1 MSDHALVYAIL
12 RVFSPKCRSQKICF
26 RSMKNFDVDKFC
38 DDLNYAPFVTV
49 MNSFEDVNDK
59 LFAFES
65 MYTSILDEHAPMK
78 TVRVRGNQV
87 PFMSDEWRKAIRYRN
102 RLWKVF
108 TKDRSDANYA
118 AYKYQRNICT
128 SLRRRAIKTYFRK
141 RSDEMNQDS
150 RQFWNTY
157 HPFLH
162 SRHGL
167 KSNDIIL
174 KEGAEIITDK
184 SRIANI
190 FNDYFVNIAN
200 HIEAPSGEVY
210 GGDFSDHPSVMAI
223 SGSVSSSFSFSP
235 TNSTCVKQLL
245 LDINIRKSPG
255 YDNITPRLLKLSAE
269 CVAEPLCA
277 IFNAAIDQSTY
288 PAAWK
293 KGQITPIPKGSDS
306 EIDKTLFRPVTV
318 LPAVNNIFEKI
329 LASQLTSYFQGVLS
343 DFLSAY
349 RKHHSCHTT
358 LLRLVEDWKKSL
370 DDGKLVAMVAMDLS
384 KAFDSLPHSLLISK
398 LRAYGLDNS
407 SCAFLQNYLTGR
419 FQRVKVGDEL
429 SCWELNRR
437 GVPQGSVLGPL
448 CFNVFLNDLSYFI
461 SRVSLNAYAD
471 DQQVYGADSD
481 HEALYASLDH
491 ELREASQ
498 WFRMNGLMANP
509 SKFQALVLGSTEQDF
524 PFNIDGQQIQR
535 CDDVDVLGV
544 NIDSKLSFDKHISSI
559 CSKVNKQL
567 SVVKRFKHLIGDHIK
582 RRLYNAFI
590 LPVFNYCSDVW
601 HFCSKRSKDKLEQ
614 LNKQAL
620 RTVLNSNSDYETLL
634 RIIGSV
640 NLESSRVQNMLI
652 TTYKTLYGIA
662 PPYLKSLLKVAY
674 NLRGTLKLNLPRVT
688 TTTYGLQS
696 FRYAAT
702 QVWNMLPDDI
712 RTSES
717 LIAFKRAI
725 QNITA

>member
-1 MSDHALVYAIL
+1 M
-12 RVFSPKCRSQKICF
+12 
-26 RSMKNFDVDKFC
+26 
-38 DDLNYAPFVTV
+38 
-49 MNSFEDVNDK
+49 
-59 LFAFES
+59 
-65 MYTSILDEHAPMK
+65 
-78 TVRVRGNQV
+78 
-87 PFMSDEWRKAIRYRN
+87 
-102 RLWKVF
+102 
-108 TKDRSDANYA
+108 
-118 AYKYQRNICT
+118 
-128 SLRRRAIKTYFRK
+128 
-141 RSDEMNQDS
+141 
-150 RQFWNTY
+150 
-157 HPFLH
+157 
-162 SRHGL
+162 
-167 KSNDIIL
+167 
-174 KEGAEIITDK
+174 
-184 SRIANI
+184 
-190 FNDYFVNIAN
+190 
-200 HIEAPSGEVY
+200 
-210 GGDFSDHPSVMAI
+210 
-223 SGSVSSSFSFSP
+223 
-235 TNSTCVKQLL
+235 
-245 LDINIRKSPG
+245 
-255 YDNITPRLLKLSAE
+255 
-269 CVAEPLCA
+269 
-277 IFNAAIDQSTY
+277 
-288 PAAWK
+288 
-293 KGQITPIPKGSDS
+293 
-306 EIDKTLFRPVTV
+306 
-318 LPAVNNIFEKI
+318 
-329 LASQLTSYFQGVLS
+329 
-343 DFLSAY
+343 
-349 RKHHSCHTT
+349 
-358 LLRLVEDWKKSL
+358 EDWKKSL

-398 LRAYGLDNS
+398 LRAYALDNS

-419 FQRVKVGDEL
+419 FQRVKVGDEV

-471 DQQVYGADSD
+471 DQQLYGAYSD
-481 HEALYASLDH
+481 HEALYARLDH

-524 PFNIDGQQIQR
+524 SFNIDGQQIQR
-535 CDDVDVLGV
+535 CDDVDLLGV

-601 HFCSKRSKDKLEQ
+601 HFCGKRSKDKLEQ

-620 RTVLNSNSDYETLL
+620 RTILNSNSDYETSL

-662 PPYLKSLLKVAY
+662 PPYLKLLLKERKVAY
-674 NLRGTLKLNLPRVT
+674 DLRGTLKLNLPRVT
-688 TTTYGLQS
+688 TTTYGLHS

-725 QNITA
+725 QDITA